1 VADNYATVSGRR
13 LFLIP
18 NIISRSHRKLKVNES
33 RKNDIVLGMAF
44 TDIDTTTIQIP
55 DGYKA
60 ESIPQDVT
68 LNSKFGNYQSALKI
82 NGNTIVYTRHIECFN
97 GSFPPADYAA
107 LVKFYETIYKADRAK
122 LVFVKN
128 Q

>member
-1 VADNYATVSGRR
+1 KR

-33 RKNDIVLGMAF
+33 RKNDIVLGMAY
-44 TDIDTTTIQIP
+44 TDMDTTAIQIP

-60 ESIPQDVT
+60 ESIPQDVA

-82 NGNTIVYTRHIECFN
+82 NGNTIVYTRQFECFN
-97 GSFPPADYAA
+97 GSFPPADFAA
-107 LVKFYETIYKADRAK
+107 LAKFYETIYKADRAK